1 MDTDAIALHD
11 TIVSEQDPLQ
21 LELADDEFID
31 TIDALI
37 EGSQKFYQKKHL
49 YERQEKNL
57 KYYIGDQLKIGG
69 KDGLKEFQPKFV
81 ENIVYEGVMRIKPIA
96 TSQLPDMTV
105 KSSDDIT
112 TADTLTDL
120 LNTDAKKR
128 ANRKLIGLAHVHEQL
143 FFYAVIKARWNP
155 EKGDDG
161 DYEYINI
168 FPNNIV
174 WDQNCKTNNADDM
187 MFVAENAELRAK
199 QVMMMFPKTADA
211 LTARLGFNKPLD
223 TTNGETQEKR
233 LASPIKIWEV
243 WFHWWKETKDPD
255 TKESKWEKI
264 HAVVWKYDNL
274 VLGKMRNPYF
284 DYEGK
289 PQLFDPTMQEVNGL
303 SEAEL
308 MKQYFDSIQQPAD
321 TIYYN
326 YFRNPRKPYYF
337 MVYESLGR
345 DPIDETNRIE
355 QILTFQDHINDTGR
369 QIIEMNDRSTGK
381 PVINGGAIDKEEAK
395 NLDWRNT
402 RQAVVVNTEDVN
414 KAFAVAQM
422 PEAPQGLYNAKQ
434 ENRSIAFEMLGLN
447 DTTRG
452 VQQSGDVTLGQSQMF
467 REQDFGFID
476 DLAENTINE
485 FAEWQGGWTMQM
497 IRLFYTKD
505 HMVQIVGKDGE
516 SVFTAINQNYV
527 SQGMVVEVSASAVD
541 KMMRKQLA
549 VQNMKM
555 GVGDLLSY
563 YEDTDQSNPKERAYR
578 AFLQQSSPQM
588 YAQQYL
594 VPDSVASP
602 KPGAQPGAQNQP
614 PAPQP
619 GMPPNPGQP
628 PAPGAGIVST
638 DMPLPNQVQRTTQFA
653 PAPPP
658 GQAPQ

>member
-1 MDTDAIALHD
+1 MDKDAIALHD
-11 TIVSEQDPLQ
+11 TIVSEQDPLKLD
-21 LELADDEFID
+21 LEDVEFIE

-37 EGSQKFYQKKHL
+37 DSSQAYYKKKQL
-49 YERQEKNL
+49 YDRQNKNL
-57 KYYIGDQLKIGG
+57 DYYKGNQLKIGG
-69 KDGLKEFQPKFV
+69 KDGLKEFQPRFV
-81 ENIVYEGVMRIKPIA
+81 ENIVYEGIRRIKPIA

-105 KSSDDIT
+105 KGDST
-112 TADTLTDL
+112 TAATLTDL
-120 LNTDAKKR
+120 LNTDSKKR
-128 ANRKLIGLAHVHEQL
+128 ESRKLIGLAHVHEQL
-143 FFYAVIKARWNP
+143 FFYACVKGRWNP
-155 EKGDDG
+155 ERGTDG
-161 DYEYINI
+161 DYEFINI

-199 QVMMMFPKTADA
+199 QVMMMFPKTAQA
-211 LTARLGFNKPLD
+211 LTEKLGFNQPDEDGKS
-223 TTNGETQEKR
+223 TEER

-289 PQLFDPTMQEVNGL
+289 PQLFDPTMQEKNGM
-303 SEAEL
+303 SESEL
-308 MKQYFDSIQQPAD
+308 MKQYFDSVQAPAN

-355 QILTFQDHINDTGR
+355 QILKFQDHINDEGR
-369 QIIEMNDRSTGK
+369 QIIEMNERSAGK
-381 PVINGGAIDKEEAK
+381 AVFNSEAMDKETIK

-402 RQAVVVNTEDVN
+402 RQAITTSGDDVN
-414 KAFAVAQM
+414 KTFAVAQM
-422 PEAPQGLYNAKQ
+422 PAAPSQLYESKQ
-434 ENRSIAFEMLGLN
+434 MNRGIAFEMLGLN

-452 VQQSGDVTLGQSQMF
+452 VKPDGQDTLGAKQMY

-476 DLAENTINE
+476 DLVEDTIND
-485 FAEWQGGWTMQM
+485 FSEWRAQWTMQF

-505 HMVQIVGKDGE
+505 HMREIVGKDGD

-527 SQGMVVEVSASAVD
+527 SDGLVVEVSASAVD

-563 YEDTDQSNPKERAYR
+563 YEDTNQSNPKERAFR
-578 AFLQQSSPQM
+578 AFMQQSSPQM

-594 VPDSVASP
+594 MPDNPTTPKQGEQPNPVAAPAAVSTE
-602 KPGAQPGAQNQP
+602 QPLPTPVQQTVQFAP

-619 GMPPNPGQP
+619 TGQP
-628 PAPGAGIVST
+628 AA
-638 DMPLPNQVQRTTQFA
+638 Q
-653 PAPPP
+653 
-658 GQAPQ
+658 

>member
-1 MDTDAIALHD
+1 MDRDLIALHD
-11 TIVSEQDPLQ
+11 TIVTEADPLKLD
-21 LELADDEFID
+21 LEDAEFIE

-37 EGSQKFYQKKHL
+37 DSSQKYYTKKQL
-49 YERQEKNL
+49 YERQNKNL
-57 KYYIGDQLKIGG
+57 AYYKGDQLKIGG
-69 KDGLKEFQPKFV
+69 KDGLKEFQPRFV
-81 ENIVYEGVMRIKPIA
+81 ENIVYEGVRRTKPIA

-105 KSSDDIT
+105 KGDSS
-112 TADTLTDL
+112 TATLLTDL

-128 ANRKLIGLAHVHEQL
+128 ANRKLLGLAHVHEQL
-143 FFYAVIKARWNP
+143 FFYACIKGRWNP
-155 EKGDDG
+155 EKGTDG

-199 QVMMMFPKTADA
+199 QIMMMFPKTSAA
-211 LTARLGFNKPLD
+211 LTEKLGFNTPD
-223 TTNGETQEKR
+223 ENGKSTEER

-243 WFHWWKETKDPD
+243 WFHWWKETKDPQ

-264 HAVVWKYDNL
+264 HAVVWKYGNL

-289 PQLFDPTMQEVNGL
+289 PQLFDPTMQEKNGM
-303 SEAEL
+303 SESEL
-308 MKQYFDSIQQPAD
+308 MKQYFDAAQQPAS

-355 QILTFQDHINDTGR
+355 QILKFQDHINDEGR
-369 QIIEMNDRSTGK
+369 QIIEMNERSAGK
-381 PVINGGAIDKEEAK
+381 AVFNADALDKETVK
-395 NLDWRNT
+395 SIDWRNV
-402 RQAVVVNTEDVN
+402 RQAITVTGEDIN
-414 KAFAVAQM
+414 KTFAIAQM
-422 PEAPQGLYNAKQ
+422 PAAPAQLYQSKQ
-434 ENRSIAFEMLGLN
+434 QNRSTAFEMLGLN

-452 VQQSGDVTLGQSQMF
+452 VQPSGDTTLGQSQMY

-476 DLAENTINE
+476 DLVEDTIND
-485 FAEWQGGWTMQM
+485 FSEWQAQWTMQF

-505 HMVQIVGKDGE
+505 HMREIVGKDGD
-516 SVFTAINQNYV
+516 SIFTAINQNYV
-527 SQGMVVEVSASAVD
+527 SDGLVVEVSASAVD

-563 YEDTDQSNPKERAYR
+563 YEDTNQSNPKERAFR
-578 AFLQQSSPQM
+578 AFMQQSSPQM

-594 VPDSVASP
+594 MPDNPATP
-602 KPGAQPGAQNQP
+602 AQGAQPGTQQTPTAPAAVSTENP
-614 PAPQP
+614 LPAPVQQTVQFAP
-619 GMPPNPGQP
+619 PGQP
-628 PAPGAGIVST
+628 PAQQPTG
-638 DMPLPNQVQRTTQFA
+638 
-653 PAPPP
+653 
-658 GQAPQ
+658 

>member
-1 MDTDAIALHD
+1 MDKDAIALHD
-11 TIVSEQDPLQ
+11 TIVTEQDPLS
-21 LELADDEFID
+21 LDLADTEFID

-37 EGSQKFYQKKHL
+37 DSSQKYYQKKDL
-49 YERQEKNL
+49 YDRQNKNL
-57 KYYIGDQLKIGG
+57 AYYKGDQLKIGG
-69 KDGLKEFQPKFV
+69 KDGLKDFQPRFV
-81 ENIVYEGVMRIKPIA
+81 ENIVYEGVRRMKPIA
-96 TSQLPDMTV
+96 TSQLPDLTV
-105 KSSDDIT
+105 KGDTT
-112 TADTLTDL
+112 TAQLLSDL

-128 ANRKLIGLAHVHEQL
+128 ESRKLLGLAHVQEQL
-143 FFYAVIKARWNP
+143 FFYACIKGRWNP
-155 EKGDDG
+155 EKGTDG
-161 DYEYINI
+161 DYEFINI

-199 QVMMMFPKTADA
+199 QVMMMFPKTAND
-211 LTARLGFNKPLD
+211 LVVKLGFDKPD
-223 TTNGETQEKR
+223 ENGKSTEER

-274 VLGKMRNPYF
+274 ILGKMRNPYY

-289 PQLFDPTMQEVNGL
+289 PQLFDPTMQEKNGM

-308 MKQYFDSIQQPAD
+308 MKQYFDSVQQPAS

-355 QILTFQDHINDTGR
+355 QILKFQDHINDEGR
-369 QIIEMNDRSTGK
+369 QIIEMNERSAGK
-381 PVINGGAIDKEEAK
+381 AVFNADALDKETVKAI
-395 NLDWRNT
+395 DWRNV
-402 RQAVVVNTEDVN
+402 RQAITVTADDIN

-422 PEAPQGLYNAKQ
+422 PAAPSQLYTSKQ

-452 VQQSGDVTLGQSQMF
+452 VQPDGDSTLGQSQMY

-476 DLAENTINE
+476 DLVEDTIND
-485 FAEWQGGWTMQM
+485 FSEWRGQWTMQFV
-497 IRLFYTKD
+497 RLFYTKD
-505 HMVQIVGKDGE
+505 HMREIVGKDGD
-516 SVFTAINQNYV
+516 SIFTAINQNYV
-527 SQGMVVEVSASAVD
+527 SDGLVVEVSASAVD

-563 YEDTDQSNPKERAYR
+563 YEDTNQSNPKERAYR
-578 AFLQQSSPQM
+578 AFMQQTSPQM
-588 YAQQYL
+588 YAQTYL
-594 VPDSVASP
+594 MPDSNASQNQ
-602 KPGAQPGAQNQP
+602 GAQPGTQTPTQQPNAQV
-614 PAPQP
+614 A
-619 GMPPNPGQP
+619 PPNPGQP
-628 PAPGAGIVST
+628 PTPGNIVST
-638 DMPLPNQVQRTTQFA
+638 DMPLPNQVQRTNQFA
-653 PAPPP
+653 PAPPA
-658 GQAPQ
+658 GQPAR

>member
-1 MDTDAIALHD
+1 MDKDAIALHD
-11 TIVSEQDPLQ
+11 TIVSEQDPLK
-21 LELADDEFID
+21 LDLADGDFIE

-37 EGSQKFYQKKHL
+37 DSSQKYYIKKHL
-49 YERQEKNL
+49 YERQDKNL
-57 KYYIGDQLKIGG
+57 NYYKGDQLKIGG
-69 KDGLKEFQPKFV
+69 KDGLKEFQPRFV
-81 ENIVYEGVMRIKPIA
+81 ENIVYEGIRRIKPIA

-105 KSSDDIT
+105 KGDAT
-112 TADTLTDL
+112 TTQTLTDL

-143 FFYAVIKARWNP
+143 FFYACIKARWNP
-155 EKGDDG
+155 EKGTDG

-168 FPNNIV
+168 FPNNVV
-174 WDQNCKTNNADDM
+174 WDQNCKTNNSDDM

-199 QVMMMFPKTADA
+199 QVMMMFPKTAQA
-211 LTARLGFNKPLD
+211 LTDKLGFNTPSTDGKS
-223 TTNGETQEKR
+223 TEER

-274 VLGKMRNPYF
+274 VLGKMRNPYY

-289 PQLFDPTMQEVNGL
+289 PQLFDPTMQEKNGM
-303 SEAEL
+303 SEVEL
-308 MKQYFDSIQQPAD
+308 MKQYFDSAQQPAS

-326 YFRNPRKPYYF
+326 YFRNPRKPYFF

-355 QILTFQDHINDTGR
+355 QILKFQDHINDEGR
-369 QIIEMNDRSTGK
+369 QIIEMNERSAGK
-381 PVINGGAIDKEEAK
+381 AVFNSDALDKETVK
-395 NLDWRNT
+395 SIDWRNV
-402 RQAVVVNTEDVN
+402 RQAITVTSDDIN

-422 PEAPQGLYNAKQ
+422 PAAPSQLYESKQ
-434 ENRSIAFEMLGLN
+434 MNRGIAFEMLGLN

-452 VQQSGDVTLGQSQMF
+452 VQPSGDTTLGQSQMY

-476 DLAENTINE
+476 DLVEDTINE
-485 FAEWQGGWTMQM
+485 FAEWQAQWTMQF

-505 HMVQIVGKDGE
+505 HMREIVGKDGD
-516 SVFTAINQNYV
+516 SVFTAINQNYITD
-527 SQGMVVEVSASAVD
+527 GLVVEVSASAVD

-578 AFLQQSSPQM
+578 AFLQQSAPQM

-594 VPDSVASP
+594 IPDSAASQNQ
-602 KPGAQPGAQNQP
+602 GAQPA
-614 PAPQP
+614 PA
-619 GMPPNPGQP
+619 NPGQP
-628 PAPGAGIVST
+628 ATPGAGIVST
-638 DMPLPNQVQRTTQFA
+638 DMPLPNNVQRTTQFA
-653 PAPPP
+653 PAPPT
-658 GQAPQ
+658 GQATG

>member
-1 MDTDAIALHD
+1 MDTEAIALHD

-21 LELADDEFID
+21 LDLANDEFID
-31 TIDALI
+31 TIDSLI
-37 EGSQKFYQKKHL
+37 DSSQSFYQKKQL
-49 YERQEKNL
+49 YARQEKNL
-57 KYYIGDQLKIGG
+57 AYYKGEQLKIGG
-69 KDGLKEFQPKFV
+69 KDGLKDFQPKFV
-81 ENIVYEGVMRIKPIA
+81 ENIVYEGIRRTKPIA

-105 KSSDDIT
+105 KGSDVQT
-112 TADTLTDL
+112 VNTLTDL
-120 LNTDAKKR
+120 LNTDVKKR
-128 ANRKLIGLAHVHEQL
+128 VNRKLIGLAHIHEQL
-143 FFYAVIKARWNP
+143 FFYACIKARWNS
-155 EKGDDG
+155 EKGTDG

-199 QVMMMFPKTADA
+199 QVMMMFPKTADD
-211 LTARLGFNKPLD
+211 LTAKLGFNKPLND
-223 TTNGETQEKR
+223 GETQEKR

-274 VLGKMRNPYF
+274 VLGKMRNPYY

-303 SEAEL
+303 SEMEL
-308 MKQYFDSIQQPAD
+308 MKQYFDSVQAPAN

-326 YFRNPRKPYYF
+326 YFRNPRKPYFF

-355 QILTFQDHINDTGR
+355 QILKFQDHINDEGR
-369 QIIEMNDRSTGK
+369 QIIEMNERSAGK
-381 PVINGGAIDKEEAK
+381 AMFNGDALDKETIK
-395 NLDWRNT
+395 NLDWRNV
-402 RQAVVVNTEDVN
+402 RQAITVTSDDIN
-414 KAFAVAQM
+414 KSFAVAAM
-422 PEAPQGLYNAKQ
+422 PAAPAQLYNSKQ
-434 ENRSIAFEMLGLN
+434 QNRSTAFEMLGLN

-452 VQQSGDVTLGQSQMF
+452 VQPSGDTTLGQSQMY

-476 DLAENTINE
+476 DLVEDTINE
-485 FAEWQGGWTMQM
+485 FAEWQAQWTMQF

-505 HMVQIVGKDGE
+505 HMVQVVGKDGE
-516 SVFTAINQNYV
+516 SLDTAINQNLV
-527 SQGMVVEVSASAVD
+527 SDGLVVEVSASAVD

-578 AFLQQSSPQM
+578 AFLQQSSPQI

-594 VPDSVASP
+594 VPNNIAP
-602 KPGAQPGAQNQP
+602 KPGAQPGTPVQP
-614 PAPQP
+614 PNPQQPPQP
-619 GMPPNPGQP
+619 GMPQ
-628 PAPGAGIVST
+628 APGAGIVST

-653 PAPPP
+653 QAPPP
-658 GQAPQ
+658 GQPAK

>member
-1 MDTDAIALHD
+1 MDERLISLHD
-11 TIVSEQDPLQ
+11 TIVTEQDPLK
-21 LELADDEFID
+21 LELADSEFIE

-37 EGSQKFYQKKHL
+37 DSSQKFYQQKQL
-49 YERQEKNL
+49 YTRQNKNL
-57 KYYIGDQLKIGG
+57 DYYIGNQLKIGG
-69 KDGLKEFQPKFV
+69 KDGLKDFQPNFV
-81 ENIVYEGVMRIKPIA
+81 ENIIYEGVRRMKPIA
-96 TSQLPDMTV
+96 TSQLPDLTV
-105 KSSDDIT
+105 KGGDPT
-112 TADTLTDL
+112 TSQLLSDL

-128 ANRKLIGLAHVHEQL
+128 ANRKLLGLAHVQEQL
-143 FFYAVIKARWNP
+143 FFYACIKGRWNP
-155 EKGDDG
+155 EKGSDG

-174 WDQNCKTNNADDM
+174 WDQNCKTSNADDM
-187 MFVAENAELRAK
+187 MFVAENAELRTK
-199 QVMMMFPKTADA
+199 QVMMMFPKTAQA
-211 LTARLGFNKPLD
+211 LMDKLGFNLPSDDGKS
-223 TTNGETQEKR
+223 TEER

-243 WFHWWKETKDPD
+243 WFHWWKETKD
-255 TKESKWEKI
+255 EQGNSKWEKI

-289 PQLFDPTMQEVNGL
+289 PQLFDPTMQEKNGM

-308 MKQYFDSIQQPAD
+308 MKQYFSSVQAPAN

-345 DPIDETNRIE
+345 DPIDETNRVE
-355 QILTFQDHINDTGR
+355 QILKFQDHINDEGR
-369 QIIEMNDRSTGK
+369 QIIEMNERSAGK
-381 PVINGGAIDKEEAK
+381 AVFNSDALDKETIK
-395 NLDWRNT
+395 NIDWRNT
-402 RQAVVVNTEDVN
+402 RQAITVTSDDIN
-414 KAFAVAQM
+414 KSFAVAQM
-422 PEAPQGLYNAKQ
+422 PAAPSQLYTSKQ

-452 VQQSGDVTLGQSQMF
+452 VQPDGDSTLGQSQMY

-476 DLAENTINE
+476 DLVEDTIND
-485 FAEWQGGWTMQM
+485 FAEWQAQWSMQF

-505 HMVQIVGKDGE
+505 HMREIIGKDGD
-516 SVFTAINQNYV
+516 SVFQAINQNYITD
-527 SQGMVVEVSASAVD
+527 GLVVEVSASAVD

-578 AFLQQSSPQM
+578 AFLQQTSPQM

-594 VPDSVASP
+594 MPESGSSSKENANP
-602 KPGAQPGAQNQP
+602 TPPQQQPTMPGGGN
-614 PAPQP
+614 
-619 GMPPNPGQP
+619 
-628 PAPGAGIVST
+628 IVST
-638 DMPLPNQVQRTTQFA
+638 AQPMPPQVQRTVQFA
-653 PAPPP
+653 PAA
-658 GQAPQ
+658 QAPQAQ